1 MSRWGIIACMICC
14 VCAVPSARADS
25 YPDRPL
31 HVIVPFAAGGTFD
44 LVARV
49 TAEKLSEV
57 CGQNVVVDNRP
68 GGATFIATELAAR
81 ARPDGYT
88 LYLSPNALAANPAL
102 YKRMPVDGQRALTP
116 VILLAS
122 QPMALGAGLS
132 FAAQSIKD
140 VVRIAKAR
148 PGKLMYG
155 AAGVGSGGWLAG
167 ELLNSEAD
175 IDIGSVPYKGGNQA
189 MMDVM
194 ANRIPLVMTGLPN
207 LLPFMKARRLKI
219 LGITEA
225 TRSPIAPEIPT
236 IGETIPGY
244 EFRNW
249 FGILVPTG
257 TPARII
263 TRLNA
268 DYNKVL
274 ESADVKEHLI
284 NAGFGLIGGTPDEFA
299 SVIAK
304 DTQKFKRLVAKSGVT
319 IH

>member
-1 MSRWGIIACMICC
+1 MGIIACVICC
-14 VCAVPSARADS
+14 FCAAPGARAGS
-25 YPDRPL
+25 YPERPL
-31 HVIVPFAAGGTFD
+31 HLIVPFAAGGTFD

-57 CGQNVVVDNRP
+57 CGQSVVVDNRP
-68 GGATFIATELAAR
+68 GGATFIAEELAAR
-81 ARPDGYT
+81 APPDGYT

-102 YKRMPVDGQRALTP
+102 YKQMPVDAQRDLTP

-122 QPMALGAGLS
+122 QPMALGASLS
-132 FAAQSIKD
+132 FAAHSIKD
-140 VVRIAKAR
+140 VIKIAKAD
-148 PGKLMYG
+148 PGKLTYG

-167 ELLNSEAD
+167 ELFKSAAEAN
-175 IDIGSVPYKGGNQA
+175 IVSVPYKGGNVA

-207 LLPFMKARRLKI
+207 LLPFMKTRQLNI

-236 IGETIPGY
+236 IGETVPGY

-257 TPARII
+257 TPRNII
-263 TRLNA
+263 ARLNA

-274 ESADVKEHLI
+274 ESADVKQRLT
-284 NAGFGLIGGTPDEFA
+284 NVGFVLIGGTPNEFA

-304 DTQKFKRLVAKSGVT
+304 DTWKFKRVIAQSGIT
-319 IH
+319 IN

>member
-1 MSRWGIIACMICC
+1 MGRWSIIACVICC
-14 VCAVPSARADS
+14 FCAAPGAHAGS

-31 HVIVPFAAGGTFD
+31 HLIVPFAAGGTFD

-68 GGATFIATELAAR
+68 GGATFIAVGLAAR

-88 LYLSPNALAANPAL
+88 LYLSPNSLAANPAL
-102 YKRMPVDGQRALTP
+102 YKEMPVDAQRALTP

-122 QPMALGAGLS
+122 QPMALGANLS
-132 FAAQSIKD
+132 FDAHSIND
-140 VVRIAKAR
+140 VVKIAKAK

-167 ELLNSEAD
+167 ELFKSAAD
-175 IDIGSVPYKGGNQA
+175 VNIGSVPYKGGNVA

-207 LLPFMKARRLKI
+207 LLPFMKDRRLNI
-219 LGITEA
+219 LGTTEA

-236 IGETIPGY
+236 IGETVPGY

-257 TPARII
+257 TPRHII
-263 TRLNA
+263 ARLNA

-274 ESADVKEHLI
+274 ESADVKQRLTD
-284 NAGFGLIGGTPDEFA
+284 AGFVLIGGTPNEFA

-304 DTQKFKRLVAKSGVT
+304 DTQKFERVIAQSGIT

>member
-1 MSRWGIIACMICC
+1 MGRWSIIACVIFCF
-14 VCAVPSARADS
+14 CAGPGVRAGS

-31 HVIVPFAAGGTFD
+31 QLIVPFAAGGTFD

-49 TAEKLSEV
+49 TASKLSEV
-57 CGQNVVVDNRP
+57 CGQNVIVDNRP
-68 GGATFIATELAAR
+68 GGATFIAEELAAK

-102 YKRMPVDGQRALTP
+102 YKQMPVDAQRALTP

-132 FAAQSIKD
+132 FAAHSIKD
-140 VVRIAKAR
+140 VIKIAKAK

-167 ELLNSEAD
+167 ELFKSAAD
-175 IDIGSVPYKGGNQA
+175 VDIGSVPYKGGNEA
-189 MMDVM
+189 MTDVM
-194 ANRIPLVMTGLPN
+194 SNRIPLVMTGLPN
-207 LLPFMKARRLKI
+207 LLPFMKAGRLNI

-225 TRSPIAPEIPT
+225 TRSPIASEIPT
-236 IGETIPGY
+236 IGETVPDY

-257 TPARII
+257 TPRDII
-263 TRLNA
+263 ERLNA

-274 ESADVKEHLI
+274 ESADVKQHLTD
-284 NAGFGLIGGTPDEFA
+284 AGFVLIGGTPNEFA
-299 SVIAK
+299 SVIAN
-304 DTQKFKRLVAKSGVT
+304 DTQKFMRVIAQAGIT
-319 IH
+319 TH